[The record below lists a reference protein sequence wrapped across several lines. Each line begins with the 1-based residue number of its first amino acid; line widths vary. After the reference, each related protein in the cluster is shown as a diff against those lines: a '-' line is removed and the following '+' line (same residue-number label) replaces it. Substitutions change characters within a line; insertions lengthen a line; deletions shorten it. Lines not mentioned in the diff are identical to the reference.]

1 MTSTTP
7 FFKPFGS
14 LLFGRR
20 GRSALD
26 SISRLES
33 LEDLYAI
40 FGDLFAERLLERS
53 DKGANSR
60 RRSLPPQVTFWAFV
74 AQALSPKTSCREVVR
89 RVEAWWRWGQLRSA
103 SSITDSAYIQA
114 RQRLDLATLRLI
126 RGQVAWQLERTVLKE
141 ERWLEGREVKIVDG
155 TSFSMPDTAANQA
168 VWPRPGGQQP
178 GRGFPVAKMVG
189 LFSLSSG
196 ALLEECVGDLHG
208 HDSLLFTSLWDRL
221 AKGDIV
227 LGDRGFCSY
236 GAMAALLGRGV
247 DTVMRLH
254 QMRKVDLRRGRRLG
268 PGDQLVEW
276 SKPAQPPLHVTPAQ
290 WDLLP
295 QKLAVRLIRVVV
307 ETPGFRTRG
316 VLIATT
322 LTDAALYPAE
332 AIRELY
338 ARRWTIELH
347 FAQIKTILQLEVLR
361 CQSPGMIHKELQIHS
376 IAYNLVRALMQKA
389 AHLHDVALERISFK
403 GTLDTLRHWAA
414 AIHASSKTPRKQTEL
429 INHMLQAIAADPLPP
444 RPGRAEPRAKKRRP
458 KNYQL
463 LNKPRHKMKPSP
475 HRNKRPKTALS

>member
-1 MTSTTP
+1 MARSTP
-7 FFKPFGS
+7 FFKAFGP

-20 GRSALD
+20 SKSALD
-26 SISRLES
+26 SISRLEG

-40 FGDLFAERLLERS
+40 FGDLFAERLLDRS
-53 DKGANSR
+53 DKGTNSR

-74 AQALSPKTSCREVVR
+74 AQALSPKSSCREVVR

-103 SSITDSAYIQA
+103 PSITASAYCQA
-114 RQRLDLATLRLI
+114 RQRLNLATLRLI
-126 RGQVAWQLERTVLKE
+126 RQQVAWQLERTVLKE

-155 TSFSMPDTAANQA
+155 TSFSLPDTAANQA
-168 VWPRPGGQQP
+168 VWPQPSGQQK
-178 GRGFPVAKMVG
+178 GCGFPVAKMVG

-196 ALLEECVGDLHG
+196 ALLEESVGNLHV

-221 AKGDIV
+221 SKGDIV
-227 LGDRGFCSY
+227 LGDRAFCSY
-236 GAMAALLGRGV
+236 GAMAALSQRGV

-254 QMRKVDLRRGRRLG
+254 QLRKTDWRRGRHLG
-268 PGDQLVEW
+268 PGDRLVTW
-276 SKPAQPPLHVTPAQ
+276 SRPGPAPEHWNQAQ

-295 QKLAVRLIRVVV
+295 VQLSVRLVRVIVQ
-307 ETPGFRTRG
+307 TPGFRTRT

-322 LTDAALYPAE
+322 LCDAALYPAD
-332 AIRELY
+332 ALRELY
-338 ARRWTIELH
+338 AQRWNIELH
-347 FAQIKTILQLEVLR
+347 FAQIKTTLGLDVLR
-361 CQSPGMIHKELQIHS
+361 CQSPAMIQKELQVHL

-414 AIHASSKTPRKQTEL
+414 VIHASRAAPRKQAEL
-429 INHMLQAIAADPLPP
+429 INRMLERIAGDPVRH
-444 RPGRAEPRAKKRRP
+444 RPGRSEPRAKKRRP

-463 LNKPRHKMKPSP
+463 LNKPRSEMKPSP
-475 HRNKRPKTALS
+475 HRNKRPKTVLS

>member
-1 MTSTTP
+1 
-7 FFKPFGS
+7 
-14 LLFGRR
+14 
-20 GRSALD
+20 
-26 SISRLES
+26 
-33 LEDLYAI
+33 
-40 FGDLFAERLLERS
+40 
-53 DKGANSR
+53 
-60 RRSLPPQVTFWAFV
+60 
-74 AQALSPKTSCREVVR
+74 
-89 RVEAWWRWGQLRSA
+89 
-103 SSITDSAYIQA
+103 
-114 RQRLDLATLRLI
+114 
-126 RGQVAWQLERTVLKE
+126 
-141 ERWLEGREVKIVDG
+141 
-155 TSFSMPDTAANQA
+155 MPDTAVNQA
-168 VWPRPGGQQP
+168 VWPQPGGQKP
-178 GRGFPVAKMVG
+178 GCGFPVAKMVG

-196 ALLEECVGDLHG
+196 ALLEECVGDLHS

-221 AKGDIV
+221 SKGDIV

-268 PGDQLVEW
+268 QGDQLVEW

-295 QKLAVRLIRVVV
+295 QTLAVRLIRVVV
-307 ETPGFRTRG
+307 ETPGFRTRS

-322 LTDAALYPAE
+322 LTDAALYPAD

-347 FAQIKTILQLEVLR
+347 FAQIKTILQLDVLR
-361 CQSPGMIHKELQIHS
+361 CQSPTMIHKELQIHL
-376 IAYNLVRALMQKA
+376 IAYNLVRVLMQKA
-389 AHLHDVALERISFK
+389 AHLHDVPLERISFK
-403 GTLDTLRHWAA
+403 GSLDTLRHWAA
-414 AIHASSKTPRKQTEL
+414 AIHASSKTPRKQAEL
-429 INHMLQAIAADPLPP
+429 IRRMLEAIAADPLPL

-475 HRNKRPKTALS
+475 HRNKCPKTALS